1 MTTTKTVHQYI
12 DELVV
17 REGNGKYT
25 DAPKDSGGPTRWG
38 ITEATA
44 RAYGYTGPMRELP
57 REVAVYIYLARYWTG
72 PRFDRI
78 HQVDTALAERLLDFG
93 VLAGQATAAKH
104 LQRCLNVL
112 NRGGSEYTDIKAD
125 GLIGAMTIAALESFV
140 ARRGATG
147 RTVLLGMVTALQ
159 SEYLIDLAERR
170 PKDEEWQFGWQ
181 LNRAIGAVMTT
192 PGGCHVA

>member
-1 MTTTKTVHQYI
+1 MTKKTVNQYI
-12 DELVV
+12 DELIV

-25 DAPKDSGGPTRWG
+25 DSPQDSGGPTRWG

-57 REVAVYIYLARYWTG
+57 RDAAVDIYLERYWTG
-72 PRFDRI
+72 PNFDRVNL
-78 HQVDTALAERLLDFG
+78 VDPDLAERLLDFG
-93 VLAGQATAAKH
+93 VLAGQAIAGKH

-112 NRGGSEYTDIKAD
+112 NRGGSEYPDVKAD
-125 GLIGAMTIAALESFV
+125 GLIGAMTVAALESFV
-140 ARRGATG
+140 ARRGSTG

-159 SEYLIDLAERR
+159 SEYLIALAERR

-181 LNRAIGAVMTT
+181 LNRAIGAVMAT
-192 PGGCHVA
+192 PGGCNVD